1 MKKLKLK
8 SILLEVEVDD
18 QIEDGTYIDLDEDII
33 VSSGTFKNLD
43 TTGSIY
49 HKTQEKNYY
58 GEPINEFLYETF
70 SEAELINSEPLH
82 RNVVT
87 EKTFVSRKA
96 TPFEENLIKEHFNKP
111 LQRYDS
117 DLDLEG
123 HFDLIVYDISPTNK
137 LVFNNVCMFTEFD
150 DGQKEVFFSVEKYNI
165 RHNIVYNINETETF
179 LEYDEDISGITDLL
193 K

>member
-18 QIEDGTYIDLDEDII
+18 KIEDGTYIDLDEDII

-43 TTGSIY
+43 INGVIF

-58 GEPINEFLYETF
+58 GKPINEFLYDTITPEEFENAQPIKRKVITDK
-70 SEAELINSEPLH
+70 SL
-82 RNVVT
+82 VG
-87 EKTFVSRKA
+87 RKA

-111 LQRYDS
+111 ILKLNS
-117 DLDLEG
+117 EPETN
-123 HFDLIVYDISPTNK
+123 FDLIVYDISPTNK
-137 LVFNNVCMFTEFD
+137 LVFNNVCLFAEFD
-150 DGQKEVFFSVEKYNI
+150 NGEKEVFFSVDKYNI
-165 RHNIVYNINETETF
+165 RHNIVYDINQTETNI
-179 LEYDEDISGITDLL
+179 EYDEDISTITDLI